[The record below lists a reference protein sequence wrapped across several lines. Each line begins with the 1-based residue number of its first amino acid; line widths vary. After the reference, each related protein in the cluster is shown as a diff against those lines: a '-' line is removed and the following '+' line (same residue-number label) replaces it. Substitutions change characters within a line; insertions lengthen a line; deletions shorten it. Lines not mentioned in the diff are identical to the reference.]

1 MRLLIS
7 GALINK
13 LKKKLVEQGGVKFC
27 VCNIVARKMWY
38 KIKSGLTLRLEHGPE
53 SVPKHTAEP
62 GTWI

>member
-1 MRLLIS
+1 
-7 GALINK
+7 
-13 LKKKLVEQGGVKFC
+13 VEQGGVKFC